1 MKLLSITRFARGPK
15 KKALGEQSS
24 LVGYYVCLKSY
35 CQLYKCELIK
45 CEKQITKCQV
55 VTI

>member
-24 LVGYYVCLKSY
+24 LVGYCP
-35 CQLYKCELIK
+35 
-45 CEKQITKCQV
+45 
-55 VTI
+55 